1 MADSLLKT
9 SLLGYNRDDV
19 LAMVDSMSAQSAQEQ
34 NQYKEAAARAEKR
47 VAEVTR
53 LYNDLLKRA
62 HSIQDELV
70 KEQQHSAQLQ
80 QQLDDLDDKYVYA
93 QEVIN
98 TFKVEWENR
107 QADYKSLTDAKANF
121 DNIHANLV
129 AENAALK
136 EQVEALTRQ
145 VTEIN
150 RNRANIEAES
160 SRIRLGASVEA
171 HRLLEDAKTDA
182 HRLIEEA
189 QRKAQ
194 TTLDETN
201 KAILQKQEQANR
213 EALQYRDSLV
223 GNARDL
229 VVRMAVLKQRIQSV
243 DQALHEAAS
252 GLEHWCDPINE
263 ALDAAQ
269 EDVSLLGT
277 GMLESSKAAVEG
289 VPALP
294 ATPEP
299 PIRKQAAEPKPQR
312 TPAQDALEKLM
323 LDIDRMGN
331 N

>member
-1 MADSLLKT
+1 MAADSLLKT

-19 LAMVDSMSAQSAQEQ
+19 LAMVDSMSAQNAQEQ

-121 DNIHANLV
+121 DNTHANLV

-160 SRIRLGASVEA
+160 SRIRLDASVEA
-171 HRLLEDAKTDA
+171 HRLLEDAQK
-182 HRLIEEA
+182 
-189 QRKAQ
+189 KAQ
-194 TTLDETN
+194 TILDETN

-213 EALQYRDSLV
+213 DALQYRDSLV

-229 VVRMAVLKQRIQSV
+229 VVRMAVLKQRIQTV
-243 DQALHEAAS
+243 DTALREAAS
-252 GLEHWCDPINE
+252 GLEHWCDPINQ

-289 VPALP
+289 APALP
-294 ATPEP
+294 VTPEP
-299 PIRKQAAEPKPQR
+299 PIREQAAEPKPQR